1 VSENFGNSPD
11 VPPNCKAIEVP
22 TNRVQNGQLAYIF
35 RIFGRPPRSST
46 CDCERAAE
54 PALPQTLF
62 LMTDD
67 SLIGKMQK
75 GRLSTLLKSTKSDAE
90 IVDEL
95 FLATL
100 IRLPM
105 ENEKQLALEH
115 VGKKKDRTAGF
126 TDVFWALINR
136 QEFVLNH

>member
-1 VSENFGNSPD
+1 
-11 VPPNCKAIEVP
+11 
-22 TNRVQNGQLAYIF
+22 VQNGQLGYIF

-62 LMTDD
+62 LMTDE
-67 SLIGKMQK
+67 SLLNKIQR
-75 GRLSTLLKSTKSDAE
+75 GRLSTLLNSKLGDEAIIE
-90 IVDEL
+90 EL

-100 IRLPM
+100 VRPP
-105 ENEKQLALEH
+105 LEH
-115 VGKKKDRTAGF
+115 ERRAALDHLAARTDRQAAF
-126 TDVFWALINR
+126 TDVLWALINT